1 MVTSNVTSSL
11 LIVLFLFILT
21 TSSITTAIVHAK
33 TSLNETKTQESQG
46 APDNGQDVGSQNQ
59 NQNPSATQTPRNHP
73 PKADAGNNEIVRE
86 SENVVL
92 DGSNSIDPDGDKLS
106 YSWQLV
112 SPKNIKISLHN
123 DDTAKPD
130 FVAPGLT
137 GASNKLA
144 LAFKLT
150 VSDGQLQSNDIVQI
164 LVTGDSNTEPDKN
177 KIKTLTVID
186 TGEQPK
192 TSQFFASD
200 VCGAGTYQ
208 YSYLVSG
215 VKWRTFP
222 VTYAIDATNSHIDA
236 NAAKAAVRKA
246 FAAYDALN
254 NPAGTFFLETSS
266 YSAAKIKVTWKY
278 IDGPFNRLGST
289 SISYRTDTKALT
301 SATVTFDSGD
311 KYFVSST
318 ERCGMSGSLFDVQN
332 IATHEIGHAI
342 NLGHVSDKLQSMYPT
357 AFAGETLKRTLGNGD
372 KLGETRLY

>member
-1 MVTSNVTSSL
+1 MVRSNVTYSL

-21 TSSITTAIVHAK
+21 TSSINMATIRAEK

-46 APDNGQDVGSQNQ
+46 RPDNGREVVSQG
-59 NQNPSATQTPRNHP
+59 QNPSTTLPNHP
-73 PKADAGNNEIVRE
+73 PRADAGNNEIVKE

-112 SPKNIKISLHN
+112 SPKKMKISVYN
-123 DDTAKPD
+123 DDTAKAD
-130 FVAPGLT
+130 FVAPSLT

-150 VSDGQLQSNDIVQI
+150 VSDGDLQSSNIVQI
-164 LVTGDSNTEPDKN
+164 LVTGDSNTESDKN
-177 KIKTLTVID
+177 KIKTVTVID
-186 TGEQPK
+186 TGEQPGK
-192 TSQFFASD
+192 SQFFTSD
-200 VCGAGTYQ
+200 VCGDGTSQ

-222 VTYAIDATNSHIDA
+222 VTYAIDATNSHIDV

-246 FAAYDALN
+246 FATYDALN
-254 NPAGTFFLETSS
+254 NPAGTFFQETSS

-278 IDGPFNRLGST
+278 IDGPFNRLGYT
-289 SISYRTDTKALT
+289 TFSYRTDTKALT
-301 SATVTFDSGD
+301 SAAVTFDSGD
-311 KYFVSST
+311 KYFISGT
-318 ERCGMSGSLFDVQN
+318 ERCGASGSLFDVQN

-357 AFAGETLKRTLGNGD
+357 SFAGETLKRTLGNGD